1 MVGTRKDGP
10 AVVRD
15 LFGLDDRKTAPPAP
29 LLGHRATL
37 DKKIAKSRKSRVS
50 ALNDDASLVSDTAPL
65 VGVQIPSSQIPVSS
79 ETSHNA
85 VATVKPLKLSKA
97 QWLQVAQVKMT
108 GHWSNQEEVESFKV
122 VHPSVSDPYYFW
134 MYWDTPAGRDGLDRC
149 GWQVADLNKHLLSGK
164 LTFKQVGKL
173 GQPYSNEFVS

>member
-1 MVGTRKDGP
+1 MGQRWCVIYSVWMTERQHLQHLSQVTG
-10 AVVRD
+10 
-15 LFGLDDRKTAPPAP
+15 
-29 LLGHRATL
+29 ATL
-37 DKKIAKSRKSRVS
+37 DKKIAKR
-50 ALNDDASLVSDTAPL
+50 LASLGCQRPMML
-65 VGVQIPSSQIPVSS
+65 PHWFQIRHHWSAYRFLLPRFLCRASVSS
-79 ETSHNA
+79 ERSHNA

-122 VHPSVSDPYYFW
+122 VNPSVSDPYYFW